1 MKKILLPL
9 LFFMGPIL
17 NAQNF
22 SEVMD
27 DPFED
32 ISRSTADFVD
42 VDGDNDLDLLLT
54 GVSFTGRIAKLYIN
68 DGAANFTEQEGT
80 PFAGVSQAD
89 VAFADIDGDNDQ
101 DVLIVGWLG
110 TSDTAYSAEL
120 YKNDGAGNFSLVE
133 GTSFTPVVGG
143 AVDFADIDQDGDQD
157 VLIVGPNVNNN
168 RVADLYINDGTGN
181 FTEQEASPFLGTSK
195 AASAFADIDND
206 GDQDVLIT
214 GTDFFSGPSSR
225 LYVNDGFGN
234 FSLQTSLFGIGWGS
248 VEFAD
253 IDGDDDKDL
262 LITGQNNGLEDPY
275 VAKLYKNNG
284 AGIFTEMTNTP
295 FTGVRLSSVAFA
307 DIDGDNDLDIYVTG
321 IRDLLDDP
329 IGRLYVN
336 DGLGNYVERTQL
348 LFEETFEGTVNFA
361 DLNGSGSED
370 LLITGFIPVT
380 TGLVTGTTKLYLNN
394 SITTVDFLNDK
405 AISSLDLF
413 PNPASRHLNVKIN
426 AQDNQLMEMSIF
438 DTNGRL
444 VSRQDQN
451 IQAGQNNFSID
462 IAHLTKGLYIIQ
474 LNNGSSIL
482 SRKFSVL

>member
-27 DPFED
+27 NPFED

-143 AVDFADIDQDGDQD
+143 SDIDQDGDQD

-168 RVADLYINDGTGN
+168 
-181 FTEQEASPFLGTSK
+181 
-195 AASAFADIDND
+195 
-206 GDQDVLIT
+206 
-214 GTDFFSGPSSR
+214 
-225 LYVNDGFGN
+225 
-234 FSLQTSLFGIGWGS
+234 
-248 VEFAD
+248 
-253 IDGDDDKDL
+253 
-262 LITGQNNGLEDPY
+262 
-275 VAKLYKNNG
+275 
-284 AGIFTEMTNTP
+284 
-295 FTGVRLSSVAFA
+295 
-307 DIDGDNDLDIYVTG
+307 
-321 IRDLLDDP
+321 
-329 IGRLYVN
+329 
-336 DGLGNYVERTQL
+336 
-348 LFEETFEGTVNFA
+348 
-361 DLNGSGSED
+361 
-370 LLITGFIPVT
+370 
-380 TGLVTGTTKLYLNN
+380 
-394 SITTVDFLNDK
+394 
-405 AISSLDLF
+405 
-413 PNPASRHLNVKIN
+413 
-426 AQDNQLMEMSIF
+426 
-438 DTNGRL
+438 
-444 VSRQDQN
+444 
-451 IQAGQNNFSID
+451 
-462 IAHLTKGLYIIQ
+462 
-474 LNNGSSIL
+474 
-482 SRKFSVL
+482 